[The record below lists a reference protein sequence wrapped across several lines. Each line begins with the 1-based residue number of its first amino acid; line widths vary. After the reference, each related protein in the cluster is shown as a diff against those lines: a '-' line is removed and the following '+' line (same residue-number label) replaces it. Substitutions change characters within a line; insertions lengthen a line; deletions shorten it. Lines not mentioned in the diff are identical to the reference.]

1 MASADQ
7 LREKWERITPRE
19 RMMVILLGATFVCVV
34 LAWLGFMISD
44 GLDEIEAR
52 NGKTRVALRSLETC
66 STNESGPAQVFPDE
80 PEKLETYLDKVAKDV
95 AIEIP
100 GTSPRTPVERGEYKE
115 SSTRLQISGITIYE
129 LKDFLEKVETRN
141 RLVVITSLH
150 VKKHFKDQEMLNVD
164 MVVTTYSKVKAQD
177 GEGGGSAEADEGK
190 EG

>member
-1 MASADQ
+1 
-7 LREKWERITPRE
+7 
-19 RMMVILLGATFVCVV
+19 MMVILLGATFVCVV

>member
-19 RMMVILLGATFVCVV
+19 RMMVILLGATFVGVV

-52 NGKTRVALRSLETC
+52 NDNTRVALRSLDTC
-66 STNESGPAQVFPDE
+66 DGGDTGPKQVFPDE
-80 PEKLETYLDKVAKDV
+80 PEKLETYLDKIAKDV
-95 AIEIP
+95 DIEIP

-141 RLVVITSLH
+141 KLVVITSLH
-150 VKKHFKDQEMLNVD
+150 VKKHFKEQDQLNVD
-164 MVVTTYSKVKAQD
+164 MVVTTFSKVKAGGD
-177 GEGGGSAEADEGK
+177 EGTGEAGEGTEG
-190 EG
+190 